1 MLDPA
6 ALAQAQAKARAQ
18 ARKLQQLKLQA
29 HATAGAAARFY
40 PAPEGR
46 EEVPLLSSEERDFF
60 FRFYPKYS
68 GQYPVRKGGDTAAPV
83 MELCNIVQGDTK
95 TVSVI
100 VLYGIDIAYLL
111 KVVKILNYSQ
121 V

>member
-1 MLDPA
+1 MTIDYSEIRRGFYT
-6 ALAQAQAKARAQ
+6 AL
-18 ARKLQQLKLQA
+18 
-29 HATAGAAARFY
+29 
-40 PAPEGR
+40 
-46 EEVPLLSSEERDFF
+46 PL
-60 FRFYPKYS
+60 YPKYS

-95 TVSVI
+95 AVSVI

>member
-1 MLDPA
+1 MRGIGANKGLK
-6 ALAQAQAKARAQ
+6 LRAQ
-18 ARKLQQLKLQA
+18 RALRIIRKPRPRL
-29 HATAGAAARFY
+29 
-40 PAPEGR
+40 EG
-46 EEVPLLSSEERDFF
+46 LWCDGL
-60 FRFYPKYS
+60 YPKYS
-68 GQYPVRKGGDTAAPV
+68 GQYPVRKGGDTAALV

-95 TVSVI
+95 AASVI